1 MEGVFFVR
9 RVVHGSHEKSCVLV
23 TVWKSG
29 DVYAAAF
36 SVGVGGHVDFV
47 VGVFDDLRVRG
58 QGVDIVL
65 YFSEFAASGAV
76 FGDEVAI

>member
-1 MEGVFFVR
+1 MR
-9 RVVHGSHEKSCVLV
+9 RIVHGSHEKACVRV

-36 SVGVGGHVDFV
+36 SVGVGRHVDFV
-47 VGVFDDLRVRG
+47 IGVFDDLRVCG

-76 FGDEVAI
+76 FGDEVAV